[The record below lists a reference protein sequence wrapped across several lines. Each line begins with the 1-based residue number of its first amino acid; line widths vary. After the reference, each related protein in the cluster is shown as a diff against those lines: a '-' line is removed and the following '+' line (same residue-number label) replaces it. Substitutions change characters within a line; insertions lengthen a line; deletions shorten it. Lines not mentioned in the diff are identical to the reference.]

1 MPTDSGRRGEL
12 PVLVSTSAGAGAGR
26 AAEPLL
32 RRLLSSHFEPRF
44 LYPAT
49 LDEIDRL
56 TRELAGSGTSC
67 LAVAGGDGTIHR
79 VLNALGD
86 APLLVAPIPMGS
98 GNDFCRGIGLT
109 TDAATAVEALA
120 GGNTRRVDLLEVNGL
135 RVCTVAGLGLVADTG
150 VQAHRLLAPGS
161 IWRPAGRALGDLT
174 YLATAAARL
183 LFHPRVAGIAHVAWR
198 DRAGVWHQD
207 QRRLHGIMLAN
218 LQTLGAG
225 LRLPVLGR
233 ADDGAFELVQVIEGS
248 RLKLARALSS
258 LRSSRPVPPGT
269 LDVACAVEARIE
281 WDGGSRLL
289 GDGEDL
295 GRSDFFHVLTLPG
308 AVTVPCPVR

>member
-26 AAEPLL
+26 AAEPSQ

-49 LDEIDRL
+49 LEEIDRL
-56 TRELAGSGTSC
+56 VREIADSESTR

-79 VLNALGD
+79 VLNALCD
-86 APLLVAPIPMGS
+86 APVIVAPIPMGS

-109 TDAATAVEALA
+109 TDAATAVEALK
-120 GGNTRRVDLLEVNGL
+120 GGNTRRVDLLEVNGV

-150 VQAHRLLAPGS
+150 VQVHRLLAPGS
-161 IWRPAGRALGDLT
+161 IWRPAGRALGDLA
-174 YLATAAARL
+174 YLAVAAARL
-183 LFHPRVAGIAHVAWR
+183 VLHPRVAGTARVAWR
-198 DRAGVWHQD
+198 DPLGQWHEER
-207 QRRLHGIMLAN
+207 RRLHGIMLAN

-225 LRLPVLGR
+225 LRLPVSGR
-233 ADDGAFELVQVIEGS
+233 PDDGAFELVQVIEGS
-248 RLKLARALSS
+248 RQKLARALSS

-269 LDVACAVEARIE
+269 LEVASAVEARIE

-295 GRSDFFHVLTLPG
+295 GRGDVFHVYALPG
-308 AVTVPCPVR
+308 AVTVPVR